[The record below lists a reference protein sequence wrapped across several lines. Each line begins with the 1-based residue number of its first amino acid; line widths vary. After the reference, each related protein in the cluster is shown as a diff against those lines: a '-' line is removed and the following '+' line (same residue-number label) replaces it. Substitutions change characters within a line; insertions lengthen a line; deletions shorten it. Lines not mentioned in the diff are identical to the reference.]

1 MKRKRKRN
9 LYHLWF
15 CFAMLLFLAVPFK
28 VKAETATT
36 PVSISVQYGQTE
48 ARTILNMIN
57 EMRTSSTDAWYWK
70 QDDTTKT
77 YCTNL
82 QPLQYDYDLEK
93 TAMQRAAEIAIIYSH
108 TRPNNK
114 DTFSAFYENSVYYTY
129 AGENIAAGYGTADS
143 VNDGWREDNE
153 LYAGQGHRRN
163 MLNSKFNCVG
173 IGHVYY
179 NGFHY
184 WVENFAYRDKV
195 NTTPVSA
202 DNTETTLTIPVAT
215 SKISNFNITFDKDE
229 YSLKTGESTSISV
242 SDPTISVFGHWG
254 SRFVFVT
261 DTPDLTIA
269 DSTVAT
275 LSGTITGISEGDTT
289 ISASLYGLTAHQTA
303 AVKVHNCENHWD
315 DGKITTT
322 PTCTKTGV
330 KQYTCTIC
338 SETKTEEIAALG
350 HDYSSDWTIDTA
362 AACETVGSKSHHCTR
377 CDSKKDITEI
387 PASGHSWNDGAI
399 TTEPTCTDEGVKTF
413 TCNSCGKTRTEE
425 VAALGHNYSSDWT
438 IDTAA
443 TCSAIGSKSHH
454 CTRCDS
460 KKDVTEIPASGH
472 SWNDGAIT
480 TEPTCTDEGVKTFT
494 CNACGKT
501 RTEAI
506 AALGHNYSSDWTIDT
521 AAVCETVGS
530 KSHHCTRCDSKKD
543 VTEIP
548 ASGHSWN
555 DGAITTEPTCT
566 DEGVKTFTC
575 NACGKTRT
583 EAVAALGHNYSSDWT
598 IDTAAACETVGSKS
612 HHCTR
617 CDSKKDITEIPASGK
632 HTWNNGVITKPATIA
647 EEGVKT
653 YTCTVCGVT
662 RTETIAKLPMPT
674 VTPVPTATP
683 TPAITSAPTVTPTP
697 SVSVGTKITDKKT
710 GNIYKVTSSRS
721 SSQTVAFIGN
731 KVKTS
736 VTIPTTIK
744 IKGATYKVTEIST
757 NAFKNN
763 RKLKKVVIG
772 QNIVRIG
779 KNAFYGCKKL
789 TSITIKSSRLTL
801 KNIGKNAFKNTSPKA
816 TVKVPKKQKVLYNQI
831 LKKRGLNKKAKV
843 K

>member
-1 MKRKRKRN
+1 MKRKRN
-9 LYHLWF
+9 LQHLWI
-15 CFAMLLFLAVPFK
+15 CFAMFLFLAVPFN
-28 VKAETATT
+28 VKAETETT
-36 PVSISVQYGQTE
+36 PVSISVKYGQTE

-242 SDPTISVFGHWG
+242 SDPAISVFGHWG

-289 ISASLYGLTAHQTA
+289 ISASLYGLTAHHTA

-315 DGKITTT
+315 DGKITTA

-362 AACETVGSKSHHCTR
+362 AA
-377 CDSKKDITEI
+377 
-387 PASGHSWNDGAI
+387 
-399 TTEPTCTDEGVKTF
+399 
-413 TCNSCGKTRTEE
+413 
-425 VAALGHNYSSDWT
+425 
-438 IDTAA
+438 
-443 TCSAIGSKSHH
+443 
-454 CTRCDS
+454 
-460 KKDVTEIPASGH
+460 
-472 SWNDGAIT
+472 
-480 TEPTCTDEGVKTFT
+480 
-494 CNACGKT
+494 
-501 RTEAI
+501 
-506 AALGHNYSSDWTIDT
+506 
-521 AAVCETVGS
+521 CETVGS

-598 IDTAAACETVGSKS
+598 IDTAAVCETVGSKS

-617 CDSKKDITEIPASGK
+617 CDSKIDVTEIPASGK

-647 EEGVKT
+647 KEGVKT

-816 TVKVPKKQKVLYNQI
+816 TVKVPKKQKALYNQI

>member
-315 DGKITTT
+315 DGKITTP

-350 HDYSSDWTIDTA
+350 HD
-362 AACETVGSKSHHCTR
+362 
-377 CDSKKDITEI
+377 
-387 PASGHSWNDGAI
+387 
-399 TTEPTCTDEGVKTF
+399 
-413 TCNSCGKTRTEE
+413 
-425 VAALGHNYSSDWT
+425 
-438 IDTAA
+438 
-443 TCSAIGSKSHH
+443 
-454 CTRCDS
+454 
-460 KKDVTEIPASGH
+460 
-472 SWNDGAIT
+472 
-480 TEPTCTDEGVKTFT
+480 
-494 CNACGKT
+494 
-501 RTEAI
+501 
-506 AALGHNYSSDWTIDT
+506 
-521 AAVCETVGS
+521 
-530 KSHHCTRCDSKKD
+530 
-543 VTEIP
+543 
-548 ASGHSWN
+548 
-555 DGAITTEPTCT
+555 
-566 DEGVKTFTC
+566 
-575 NACGKTRT
+575 
-583 EAVAALGHNYSSDWT
+583 YSSDWT

>member
-275 LSGTITGISEGDTT
+275 LSGSITGISEGDTT

-315 DGKITTT
+315 DGKITTP

-377 CDSKKDITEI
+377 CDSK
-387 PASGHSWNDGAI
+387 
-399 TTEPTCTDEGVKTF
+399 
-413 TCNSCGKTRTEE
+413 
-425 VAALGHNYSSDWT
+425 
-438 IDTAA
+438 ID
-443 TCSAIGSKSHH
+443 
-454 CTRCDS
+454 
-460 KKDVTEIPASGH
+460 V
-472 SWNDGAIT
+472 
-480 TEPTCTDEGVKTFT
+480 
-494 CNACGKT
+494 
-501 RTEAI
+501 
-506 AALGHNYSSDWTIDT
+506 
-521 AAVCETVGS
+521 
-530 KSHHCTRCDSKKD
+530 
-543 VTEIP
+543 
-548 ASGHSWN
+548 
-555 DGAITTEPTCT
+555 
-566 DEGVKTFTC
+566 
-575 NACGKTRT
+575 
-583 EAVAALGHNYSSDWT
+583 
-598 IDTAAACETVGSKS
+598 
-612 HHCTR
+612 
-617 CDSKKDITEIPASGK
+617 TEIPASGK

-653 YTCTVCGVT
+653 YTCTICGVT

-736 VTIPTTIK
+736 VIIPTTIK
-744 IKGATYKVTEIST
+744 IKGVTYKVTEIST

-816 TVKVPKKQKVLYNQI
+816 TVKVPKKQKALYNQI

>member
-275 LSGTITGISEGDTT
+275 LSGSITGISEGDTT

-315 DGKITTT
+315 DGKITTP

-350 HDYSSDWTIDTA
+350 HDYSSDWTIDSA
-362 AACETVGSKSHHCTR
+362 AA
-377 CDSKKDITEI
+377 
-387 PASGHSWNDGAI
+387 
-399 TTEPTCTDEGVKTF
+399 
-413 TCNSCGKTRTEE
+413 
-425 VAALGHNYSSDWT
+425 
-438 IDTAA
+438 
-443 TCSAIGSKSHH
+443 
-454 CTRCDS
+454 
-460 KKDVTEIPASGH
+460 
-472 SWNDGAIT
+472 
-480 TEPTCTDEGVKTFT
+480 
-494 CNACGKT
+494 
-501 RTEAI
+501 
-506 AALGHNYSSDWTIDT
+506 
-521 AAVCETVGS
+521 CETVGS

-617 CDSKKDITEIPASGK
+617 CDSKIDVTEIPASGHSWNDGAITTEPTCTDEGVKTFTCNACGKTRTEAVAALGHNYSSDWTIDTAAACETVGSKSHHCTRCDSKKDVTEIPASGK

-653 YTCTVCGVT
+653 YTCTICGVT

-736 VTIPTTIK
+736 VIIPTTIK

-816 TVKVPKKQKVLYNQI
+816 TVKVPKKQKALYNQI

>member
-28 VKAETATT
+28 VKAETTTT

-377 CDSKKDITEI
+377 CDSKIDVTEI

-443 TCSAIGSKSHH
+443 ACETVGSKSHH

-460 KKDVTEIPASGH
+460 KIDVTEIPASGH

-494 CNACGKT
+494 CNSCGKT
-501 RTEAI
+501 RTE
-506 AALGHNYSSDWTIDT
+506 
-521 AAVCETVGS
+521 E
-530 KSHHCTRCDSKKD
+530 
-543 VTEIP
+543 
-548 ASGHSWN
+548 
-555 DGAITTEPTCT
+555 
-566 DEGVKTFTC
+566 
-575 NACGKTRT
+575 
-583 EAVAALGHNYSSDWT
+583 VAALGHNYSSDWT

>member
-242 SDPTISVFGHWG
+242 SDPAISVFGHWG

-275 LSGTITGISEGDTT
+275 LSGSITGISEGDTT

-303 AVKVHNCENHWD
+303 AVKVHNCENHWN
-315 DGKITTT
+315 DGKITTP

-387 PASGHSWNDGAI
+387 PASG
-399 TTEPTCTDEGVKTF
+399 
-413 TCNSCGKTRTEE
+413 
-425 VAALGHNYSSDWT
+425 
-438 IDTAA
+438 
-443 TCSAIGSKSHH
+443 
-454 CTRCDS
+454 
-460 KKDVTEIPASGH
+460 
-472 SWNDGAIT
+472 
-480 TEPTCTDEGVKTFT
+480 
-494 CNACGKT
+494 
-501 RTEAI
+501 
-506 AALGHNYSSDWTIDT
+506 
-521 AAVCETVGS
+521 
-530 KSHHCTRCDSKKD
+530 
-543 VTEIP
+543 
-548 ASGHSWN
+548 
-555 DGAITTEPTCT
+555 
-566 DEGVKTFTC
+566 
-575 NACGKTRT
+575 
-583 EAVAALGHNYSSDWT
+583 
-598 IDTAAACETVGSKS
+598 
-612 HHCTR
+612 
-617 CDSKKDITEIPASGK
+617 K
-632 HTWNNGVITKPATIA
+632 HTWNNGIITKPATIA

-816 TVKVPKKQKVLYNQI
+816 TVKVPKKQKALYNQI

>member
-242 SDPTISVFGHWG
+242 SDPAISVFGHWG

-275 LSGTITGISEGDTT
+275 LSGSITGISEGDTT

-377 CDSKKDITEI
+377 CDSKKD
-387 PASGHSWNDGAI
+387 
-399 TTEPTCTDEGVKTF
+399 
-413 TCNSCGKTRTEE
+413 
-425 VAALGHNYSSDWT
+425 
-438 IDTAA
+438 
-443 TCSAIGSKSHH
+443 
-454 CTRCDS
+454 
-460 KKDVTEIPASGH
+460 VTEIPASGH

-501 RTEAI
+501 RTETV

-521 AAVCETVGS
+521 AAACETVGS

-583 EAVAALGHNYSSDWT
+583 ETVAALGHNYSSDWT

-647 EEGVKT
+647 KEGVKT

>member
-15 CFAMLLFLAVPFK
+15 CFAMLLFLAAPFK

-242 SDPTISVFGHWG
+242 SDPAISVFGHWG

-275 LSGTITGISEGDTT
+275 LSGSITGISEGDTT

-315 DGKITTT
+315 DGKITTP

-377 CDSKKDITEI
+377 CDSKKD
-387 PASGHSWNDGAI
+387 
-399 TTEPTCTDEGVKTF
+399 V
-413 TCNSCGKTRTEE
+413 
-425 VAALGHNYSSDWT
+425 
-438 IDTAA
+438 
-443 TCSAIGSKSHH
+443 
-454 CTRCDS
+454 
-460 KKDVTEIPASGH
+460 
-472 SWNDGAIT
+472 
-480 TEPTCTDEGVKTFT
+480 
-494 CNACGKT
+494 
-501 RTEAI
+501 
-506 AALGHNYSSDWTIDT
+506 
-521 AAVCETVGS
+521 
-530 KSHHCTRCDSKKD
+530 
-543 VTEIP
+543 
-548 ASGHSWN
+548 
-555 DGAITTEPTCT
+555 
-566 DEGVKTFTC
+566 
-575 NACGKTRT
+575 
-583 EAVAALGHNYSSDWT
+583 
-598 IDTAAACETVGSKS
+598 
-612 HHCTR
+612 
-617 CDSKKDITEIPASGK
+617 TEIPASGK

-653 YTCTVCGVT
+653 YTCTICGVT

-736 VTIPTTIK
+736 VIIPTTIK

-816 TVKVPKKQKVLYNQI
+816 TVKVPKKQKALYNEI

>member
-215 SKISNFNITFDKDE
+215 SKISNFHITFDKDE

-242 SDPTISVFGHWG
+242 SDPAISVFGHWG

-275 LSGTITGISEGDTT
+275 LSGSITGISEGDTT

-315 DGKITTT
+315 DGKITTA

-377 CDSKKDITEI
+377 CDSKKD
-387 PASGHSWNDGAI
+387 
-399 TTEPTCTDEGVKTF
+399 V
-413 TCNSCGKTRTEE
+413 
-425 VAALGHNYSSDWT
+425 
-438 IDTAA
+438 
-443 TCSAIGSKSHH
+443 
-454 CTRCDS
+454 
-460 KKDVTEIPASGH
+460 
-472 SWNDGAIT
+472 
-480 TEPTCTDEGVKTFT
+480 
-494 CNACGKT
+494 
-501 RTEAI
+501 
-506 AALGHNYSSDWTIDT
+506 
-521 AAVCETVGS
+521 
-530 KSHHCTRCDSKKD
+530 
-543 VTEIP
+543 
-548 ASGHSWN
+548 
-555 DGAITTEPTCT
+555 
-566 DEGVKTFTC
+566 
-575 NACGKTRT
+575 
-583 EAVAALGHNYSSDWT
+583 
-598 IDTAAACETVGSKS
+598 
-612 HHCTR
+612 
-617 CDSKKDITEIPASGK
+617 TEIPASGK
-632 HTWNNGVITKPATIA
+632 HTWNNGIITKPATIA

>member
-1 MKRKRKRN
+1 MKRKRN

-275 LSGTITGISEGDTT
+275 LSGSITGISEGDTT

-315 DGKITTT
+315 DGKITTP

-377 CDSKKDITEI
+377 CDSKI
-387 PASGHSWNDGAI
+387 
-399 TTEPTCTDEGVKTF
+399 
-413 TCNSCGKTRTEE
+413 
-425 VAALGHNYSSDWT
+425 
-438 IDTAA
+438 
-443 TCSAIGSKSHH
+443 
-454 CTRCDS
+454 
-460 KKDVTEIPASGH
+460 
-472 SWNDGAIT
+472 
-480 TEPTCTDEGVKTFT
+480 
-494 CNACGKT
+494 
-501 RTEAI
+501 
-506 AALGHNYSSDWTIDT
+506 
-521 AAVCETVGS
+521 
-530 KSHHCTRCDSKKD
+530 D

-617 CDSKKDITEIPASGK
+617 CDSKKDVTEIPASGK
-632 HTWNNGVITKPATIA
+632 HTWNNGIITKPATIA

>member
-1 MKRKRKRN
+1 MKRKRN

-377 CDSKKDITEI
+377 CDSKKD
-387 PASGHSWNDGAI
+387 
-399 TTEPTCTDEGVKTF
+399 V
-413 TCNSCGKTRTEE
+413 
-425 VAALGHNYSSDWT
+425 
-438 IDTAA
+438 
-443 TCSAIGSKSHH
+443 
-454 CTRCDS
+454 
-460 KKDVTEIPASGH
+460 
-472 SWNDGAIT
+472 
-480 TEPTCTDEGVKTFT
+480 
-494 CNACGKT
+494 
-501 RTEAI
+501 
-506 AALGHNYSSDWTIDT
+506 
-521 AAVCETVGS
+521 
-530 KSHHCTRCDSKKD
+530 
-543 VTEIP
+543 
-548 ASGHSWN
+548 
-555 DGAITTEPTCT
+555 
-566 DEGVKTFTC
+566 
-575 NACGKTRT
+575 
-583 EAVAALGHNYSSDWT
+583 
-598 IDTAAACETVGSKS
+598 
-612 HHCTR
+612 
-617 CDSKKDITEIPASGK
+617 TEIPASGK

-653 YTCTVCGVT
+653 YTCTICGVT

-736 VTIPTTIK
+736 VIIPTTIK

-763 RKLKKVVIG
+763 RKLKKVKMHSTAA
-772 QNIVRIG
+772 
-779 KNAFYGCKKL
+779 KNLLPLPSNPA
-789 TSITIKSSRLTL
+789 
-801 KNIGKNAFKNTSPKA
+801 
-816 TVKVPKKQKVLYNQI
+816 
-831 LKKRGLNKKAKV
+831 GLH
-843 K
+843 

>member
-242 SDPTISVFGHWG
+242 SDPAISVFGHWG

-275 LSGTITGISEGDTT
+275 LSGSITGISEGDTT

-315 DGKITTT
+315 DGKITTP

-377 CDSKKDITEI
+377 CDSKI
-387 PASGHSWNDGAI
+387 
-399 TTEPTCTDEGVKTF
+399 
-413 TCNSCGKTRTEE
+413 
-425 VAALGHNYSSDWT
+425 
-438 IDTAA
+438 
-443 TCSAIGSKSHH
+443 
-454 CTRCDS
+454 
-460 KKDVTEIPASGH
+460 DVTEIPASGH

-501 RTEAI
+501 RTEAV

-530 KSHHCTRCDSKKD
+530 KSHHCTRCDSKID

-617 CDSKKDITEIPASGK
+617 CDSKIDVTEIPASGK

-653 YTCTVCGVT
+653 YTCTICGVT

-736 VTIPTTIK
+736 VIIPTTIK

-816 TVKVPKKQKVLYNQI
+816 TVKVPKKQKALYNQI

>member
-275 LSGTITGISEGDTT
+275 LSGSITGISEGDTT

-315 DGKITTT
+315 DGKITTP

-362 AACETVGSKSHHCTR
+362 AA
-377 CDSKKDITEI
+377 
-387 PASGHSWNDGAI
+387 
-399 TTEPTCTDEGVKTF
+399 
-413 TCNSCGKTRTEE
+413 
-425 VAALGHNYSSDWT
+425 
-438 IDTAA
+438 
-443 TCSAIGSKSHH
+443 
-454 CTRCDS
+454 
-460 KKDVTEIPASGH
+460 
-472 SWNDGAIT
+472 
-480 TEPTCTDEGVKTFT
+480 
-494 CNACGKT
+494 
-501 RTEAI
+501 
-506 AALGHNYSSDWTIDT
+506 
-521 AAVCETVGS
+521 CETVGS

-598 IDTAAACETVGSKS
+598 IDTAAVCETVGSKS

-617 CDSKKDITEIPASGK
+617 CDSKKDVTEIPASGK

-789 TSITIKSSRLTL
+789 TAITIKSSRLTL
-801 KNIGKNAFKNTSPKA
+801 KNIGKKDA
-816 TVKVPKKQKVLYNQI
+816 V
-831 LKKRGLNKKAKV
+831 
-843 K
+843 

>member
-275 LSGTITGISEGDTT
+275 LSGSITGISEGDTT

-303 AVKVHNCENHWD
+303 AVKVHNCENHWN
-315 DGKITTT
+315 DGKITTP

-362 AACETVGSKSHHCTR
+362 AA
-377 CDSKKDITEI
+377 
-387 PASGHSWNDGAI
+387 
-399 TTEPTCTDEGVKTF
+399 
-413 TCNSCGKTRTEE
+413 
-425 VAALGHNYSSDWT
+425 
-438 IDTAA
+438 
-443 TCSAIGSKSHH
+443 
-454 CTRCDS
+454 
-460 KKDVTEIPASGH
+460 
-472 SWNDGAIT
+472 
-480 TEPTCTDEGVKTFT
+480 
-494 CNACGKT
+494 
-501 RTEAI
+501 
-506 AALGHNYSSDWTIDT
+506 
-521 AAVCETVGS
+521 CETVGS

-617 CDSKKDITEIPASGK
+617 CDSKIDVTEIPASGK

-647 EEGVKT
+647 KEGVKT

-816 TVKVPKKQKVLYNQI
+816 TVKVPKKQKALYNQI

>member
-1 MKRKRKRN
+1 MKRKRN

-163 MLNSKFNCVG
+163 MLSSKFNCVG

-338 SETKTEEIAALG
+338 RETKTEEIAALG

-362 AACETVGSKSHHCTR
+362 AA
-377 CDSKKDITEI
+377 
-387 PASGHSWNDGAI
+387 
-399 TTEPTCTDEGVKTF
+399 
-413 TCNSCGKTRTEE
+413 
-425 VAALGHNYSSDWT
+425 
-438 IDTAA
+438 
-443 TCSAIGSKSHH
+443 
-454 CTRCDS
+454 
-460 KKDVTEIPASGH
+460 
-472 SWNDGAIT
+472 
-480 TEPTCTDEGVKTFT
+480 
-494 CNACGKT
+494 
-501 RTEAI
+501 
-506 AALGHNYSSDWTIDT
+506 
-521 AAVCETVGS
+521 CETVGS

-653 YTCTVCGVT
+653 YTCTICGVT

-736 VTIPTTIK
+736 VIIPTTIK

-816 TVKVPKKQKVLYNQI
+816 TVKVPKKQKALYNQI

>member
-242 SDPTISVFGHWG
+242 SDPAISVFGHWG

-275 LSGTITGISEGDTT
+275 LSGSITGISEGDTT

-303 AVKVHNCENHWD
+303 AVKVHNCENHWN
-315 DGKITTT
+315 DGKITTP

-362 AACETVGSKSHHCTR
+362 AT
-377 CDSKKDITEI
+377 
-387 PASGHSWNDGAI
+387 
-399 TTEPTCTDEGVKTF
+399 
-413 TCNSCGKTRTEE
+413 
-425 VAALGHNYSSDWT
+425 
-438 IDTAA
+438 
-443 TCSAIGSKSHH
+443 
-454 CTRCDS
+454 
-460 KKDVTEIPASGH
+460 
-472 SWNDGAIT
+472 
-480 TEPTCTDEGVKTFT
+480 
-494 CNACGKT
+494 
-501 RTEAI
+501 
-506 AALGHNYSSDWTIDT
+506 
-521 AAVCETVGS
+521 CETVGS

-543 VTEIP
+543 V
-548 ASGHSWN
+548 
-555 DGAITTEPTCT
+555 
-566 DEGVKTFTC
+566 
-575 NACGKTRT
+575 
-583 EAVAALGHNYSSDWT
+583 
-598 IDTAAACETVGSKS
+598 
-612 HHCTR
+612 
-617 CDSKKDITEIPASGK
+617 TEIPASGK

-653 YTCTVCGVT
+653 YTCTICGVT

-683 TPAITSAPTVTPTP
+683 TPAITSAPTVTPNP

-736 VTIPTTIK
+736 VIIPTTIK

-816 TVKVPKKQKVLYNQI
+816 TVKVPKKQKALYNQI

>member
-1 MKRKRKRN
+1 MKRKRN

-275 LSGTITGISEGDTT
+275 LSGSITGISEGDTT

-315 DGKITTT
+315 DGKITTP

-362 AACETVGSKSHHCTR
+362 AA
-377 CDSKKDITEI
+377 
-387 PASGHSWNDGAI
+387 
-399 TTEPTCTDEGVKTF
+399 
-413 TCNSCGKTRTEE
+413 
-425 VAALGHNYSSDWT
+425 
-438 IDTAA
+438 
-443 TCSAIGSKSHH
+443 
-454 CTRCDS
+454 
-460 KKDVTEIPASGH
+460 
-472 SWNDGAIT
+472 
-480 TEPTCTDEGVKTFT
+480 
-494 CNACGKT
+494 
-501 RTEAI
+501 
-506 AALGHNYSSDWTIDT
+506 
-521 AAVCETVGS
+521 CETVGS

-617 CDSKKDITEIPASGK
+617 CDSKKDVTEIPASGHSWNDGAITTEPTCTDEGVKTFTCNACGKTRTEAVAALGHNYSSDWTIDTAAACETVGSKSHHCTRCDSKIDVTEIPASGK

-653 YTCTVCGVT
+653 YTCTICGVT

-736 VTIPTTIK
+736 VIIPTTIK

-816 TVKVPKKQKVLYNQI
+816 TVKVPKKQKALYNQI

>member
-1 MKRKRKRN
+1 
-9 LYHLWF
+9 
-15 CFAMLLFLAVPFK
+15 MLLFLAVPFK

-242 SDPTISVFGHWG
+242 SDPAISVFGHWG

-275 LSGTITGISEGDTT
+275 LSGSITGISEGDTT

-315 DGKITTT
+315 DGKITTP

-377 CDSKKDITEI
+377 CDSKI
-387 PASGHSWNDGAI
+387 
-399 TTEPTCTDEGVKTF
+399 
-413 TCNSCGKTRTEE
+413 
-425 VAALGHNYSSDWT
+425 
-438 IDTAA
+438 
-443 TCSAIGSKSHH
+443 
-454 CTRCDS
+454 
-460 KKDVTEIPASGH
+460 DVTES
-472 SWNDGAIT
+472 
-480 TEPTCTDEGVKTFT
+480 
-494 CNACGKT
+494 
-501 RTEAI
+501 
-506 AALGHNYSSDWTIDT
+506 
-521 AAVCETVGS
+521 
-530 KSHHCTRCDSKKD
+530 
-543 VTEIP
+543 
-548 ASGHSWN
+548 
-555 DGAITTEPTCT
+555 
-566 DEGVKTFTC
+566 
-575 NACGKTRT
+575 
-583 EAVAALGHNYSSDWT
+583 
-598 IDTAAACETVGSKS
+598 
-612 HHCTR
+612 
-617 CDSKKDITEIPASGK
+617 PASGK

-653 YTCTVCGVT
+653 YTCTICGVT

-736 VTIPTTIK
+736 VIIPTTIK

-816 TVKVPKKQKVLYNQI
+816 TVKVPKKQKALYNQI

>member
-1 MKRKRKRN
+1 MKRKRN

-275 LSGTITGISEGDTT
+275 LSGSITGISEGDTT

-315 DGKITTT
+315 DGKITTP

-362 AACETVGSKSHHCTR
+362 AA
-377 CDSKKDITEI
+377 
-387 PASGHSWNDGAI
+387 
-399 TTEPTCTDEGVKTF
+399 
-413 TCNSCGKTRTEE
+413 
-425 VAALGHNYSSDWT
+425 
-438 IDTAA
+438 
-443 TCSAIGSKSHH
+443 
-454 CTRCDS
+454 
-460 KKDVTEIPASGH
+460 
-472 SWNDGAIT
+472 
-480 TEPTCTDEGVKTFT
+480 
-494 CNACGKT
+494 
-501 RTEAI
+501 
-506 AALGHNYSSDWTIDT
+506 
-521 AAVCETVGS
+521 CETVGS

-617 CDSKKDITEIPASGK
+617 CDSKKDVTEIPASGK

-653 YTCTVCGVT
+653 YTCTICGVT

-736 VTIPTTIK
+736 VIIPTTIK

-816 TVKVPKKQKVLYNQI
+816 TVKVPKKQKALYNQI

>member
-1 MKRKRKRN
+1 MKRKRN

-242 SDPTISVFGHWG
+242 SDPAISVFGHWG

-275 LSGTITGISEGDTT
+275 LSGSITGISEGDTT

-315 DGKITTT
+315 DGKITTP

-362 AACETVGSKSHHCTR
+362 AA
-377 CDSKKDITEI
+377 
-387 PASGHSWNDGAI
+387 
-399 TTEPTCTDEGVKTF
+399 
-413 TCNSCGKTRTEE
+413 
-425 VAALGHNYSSDWT
+425 
-438 IDTAA
+438 
-443 TCSAIGSKSHH
+443 
-454 CTRCDS
+454 
-460 KKDVTEIPASGH
+460 
-472 SWNDGAIT
+472 
-480 TEPTCTDEGVKTFT
+480 
-494 CNACGKT
+494 
-501 RTEAI
+501 
-506 AALGHNYSSDWTIDT
+506 
-521 AAVCETVGS
+521 CETVGS

-617 CDSKKDITEIPASGK
+617 CDSKKDVTEIPASGK
-632 HTWNNGVITKPATIA
+632 HTWNNGIITKPATIA

-816 TVKVPKKQKVLYNQI
+816 TVKVPKKQKALYNQI
-831 LKKRGLNKKAKV
+831 FKKRGLNKKAKV

>member
-1 MKRKRKRN
+1 MKRKRKRKRN

-242 SDPTISVFGHWG
+242 SDPAISVFGHWG

-275 LSGTITGISEGDTT
+275 LSGSITGISEGDTT

-315 DGKITTT
+315 DGKITTP

-377 CDSKKDITEI
+377 CDSKKD
-387 PASGHSWNDGAI
+387 
-399 TTEPTCTDEGVKTF
+399 V
-413 TCNSCGKTRTEE
+413 
-425 VAALGHNYSSDWT
+425 
-438 IDTAA
+438 
-443 TCSAIGSKSHH
+443 
-454 CTRCDS
+454 
-460 KKDVTEIPASGH
+460 
-472 SWNDGAIT
+472 
-480 TEPTCTDEGVKTFT
+480 
-494 CNACGKT
+494 
-501 RTEAI
+501 
-506 AALGHNYSSDWTIDT
+506 
-521 AAVCETVGS
+521 
-530 KSHHCTRCDSKKD
+530 
-543 VTEIP
+543 
-548 ASGHSWN
+548 
-555 DGAITTEPTCT
+555 
-566 DEGVKTFTC
+566 
-575 NACGKTRT
+575 
-583 EAVAALGHNYSSDWT
+583 
-598 IDTAAACETVGSKS
+598 
-612 HHCTR
+612 
-617 CDSKKDITEIPASGK
+617 TEIPASGK

-763 RKLKKVVIG
+763 RKLKKVVIS

>member
-173 IGHVYY
+173 IGHVYC

-215 SKISNFNITFDKDE
+215 SKISNFHITFDKDE

-242 SDPTISVFGHWG
+242 SDPAISVFGHWG

-275 LSGTITGISEGDTT
+275 LSGSITGISEGDTT

-315 DGKITTT
+315 DGKITTA

-350 HDYSSDWTIDTA
+350 HD
-362 AACETVGSKSHHCTR
+362 
-377 CDSKKDITEI
+377 
-387 PASGHSWNDGAI
+387 
-399 TTEPTCTDEGVKTF
+399 
-413 TCNSCGKTRTEE
+413 
-425 VAALGHNYSSDWT
+425 
-438 IDTAA
+438 
-443 TCSAIGSKSHH
+443 
-454 CTRCDS
+454 
-460 KKDVTEIPASGH
+460 
-472 SWNDGAIT
+472 
-480 TEPTCTDEGVKTFT
+480 
-494 CNACGKT
+494 
-501 RTEAI
+501 
-506 AALGHNYSSDWTIDT
+506 
-521 AAVCETVGS
+521 
-530 KSHHCTRCDSKKD
+530 
-543 VTEIP
+543 
-548 ASGHSWN
+548 
-555 DGAITTEPTCT
+555 
-566 DEGVKTFTC
+566 
-575 NACGKTRT
+575 
-583 EAVAALGHNYSSDWT
+583 YSSDWT

>member
-1 MKRKRKRN
+1 MKRKRN

-242 SDPTISVFGHWG
+242 SDPAISVFGHWG

-275 LSGTITGISEGDTT
+275 LSGSITGISEGDTT

-315 DGKITTT
+315 DGKITTP

-350 HDYSSDWTIDTA
+350 HD
-362 AACETVGSKSHHCTR
+362 
-377 CDSKKDITEI
+377 
-387 PASGHSWNDGAI
+387 
-399 TTEPTCTDEGVKTF
+399 
-413 TCNSCGKTRTEE
+413 
-425 VAALGHNYSSDWT
+425 
-438 IDTAA
+438 
-443 TCSAIGSKSHH
+443 
-454 CTRCDS
+454 
-460 KKDVTEIPASGH
+460 
-472 SWNDGAIT
+472 
-480 TEPTCTDEGVKTFT
+480 
-494 CNACGKT
+494 
-501 RTEAI
+501 
-506 AALGHNYSSDWTIDT
+506 
-521 AAVCETVGS
+521 
-530 KSHHCTRCDSKKD
+530 
-543 VTEIP
+543 
-548 ASGHSWN
+548 
-555 DGAITTEPTCT
+555 
-566 DEGVKTFTC
+566 
-575 NACGKTRT
+575 
-583 EAVAALGHNYSSDWT
+583 YSSDWT

-816 TVKVPKKQKVLYNQI
+816 TVKVPKKQKALYNQI

>member
-242 SDPTISVFGHWG
+242 SDPAISVFGHWG

-269 DSTVAT
+269 DLTVAT
-275 LSGTITGISEGDTT
+275 LSGSITGISEGDTT

-315 DGKITTT
+315 DGKITTP

-377 CDSKKDITEI
+377 CDSK
-387 PASGHSWNDGAI
+387 
-399 TTEPTCTDEGVKTF
+399 
-413 TCNSCGKTRTEE
+413 
-425 VAALGHNYSSDWT
+425 
-438 IDTAA
+438 ID
-443 TCSAIGSKSHH
+443 
-454 CTRCDS
+454 
-460 KKDVTEIPASGH
+460 V
-472 SWNDGAIT
+472 
-480 TEPTCTDEGVKTFT
+480 
-494 CNACGKT
+494 
-501 RTEAI
+501 
-506 AALGHNYSSDWTIDT
+506 
-521 AAVCETVGS
+521 
-530 KSHHCTRCDSKKD
+530 
-543 VTEIP
+543 
-548 ASGHSWN
+548 
-555 DGAITTEPTCT
+555 
-566 DEGVKTFTC
+566 
-575 NACGKTRT
+575 
-583 EAVAALGHNYSSDWT
+583 
-598 IDTAAACETVGSKS
+598 
-612 HHCTR
+612 
-617 CDSKKDITEIPASGK
+617 TEIPASGK

-653 YTCTVCGVT
+653 YTCTICGVT

-736 VTIPTTIK
+736 VIIPTTIK

-816 TVKVPKKQKVLYNQI
+816 TVKVPKKQKALYNQI

>member
-1 MKRKRKRN
+1 MKRKRN

-93 TAMQRAAEIAIIYSH
+93 TAMQRAAEIAIIFSH

-242 SDPTISVFGHWG
+242 SDPAISVFGHWG

-261 DTPDLTIA
+261 DTPDLTIS

-315 DGKITTT
+315 NEKITTP

-377 CDSKKDITEI
+377 CDSKKDVTEI

-399 TTEPTCTDEGVKTF
+399 TTKPTCTDEGVKTF
-413 TCNSCGKTRTEE
+413 TCNSCGKTRTEA
-425 VAALGHNYSSDWT
+425 VAVLGHNYSSDWT

-454 CTRCDS
+454 CTRCGS
-460 KKDVTEIPASGH
+460 KKDV
-472 SWNDGAIT
+472 
-480 TEPTCTDEGVKTFT
+480 
-494 CNACGKT
+494 
-501 RTEAI
+501 
-506 AALGHNYSSDWTIDT
+506 
-521 AAVCETVGS
+521 
-530 KSHHCTRCDSKKD
+530 
-543 VTEIP
+543 
-548 ASGHSWN
+548 
-555 DGAITTEPTCT
+555 
-566 DEGVKTFTC
+566 
-575 NACGKTRT
+575 
-583 EAVAALGHNYSSDWT
+583 
-598 IDTAAACETVGSKS
+598 
-612 HHCTR
+612 
-617 CDSKKDITEIPASGK
+617 TEIPASGK

-674 VTPVPTATP
+674 ATP
-683 TPAITSAPTVTPTP
+683 AP
-697 SVSVGTKITDKKT
+697 SVSVGAKITDKKT

-721 SSQTVAFIGN
+721 SSRTVAFIGN

-772 QNIVRIG
+772 QNIVKIG

-816 TVKVPKKQKVLYNQI
+816 TVKVPKKQKALYNQI

>member
-1 MKRKRKRN
+1 MKRKRN

-275 LSGTITGISEGDTT
+275 LSGSITGISEGDTT

-377 CDSKKDITEI
+377 CDSKKD
-387 PASGHSWNDGAI
+387 
-399 TTEPTCTDEGVKTF
+399 V
-413 TCNSCGKTRTEE
+413 
-425 VAALGHNYSSDWT
+425 
-438 IDTAA
+438 
-443 TCSAIGSKSHH
+443 
-454 CTRCDS
+454 
-460 KKDVTEIPASGH
+460 
-472 SWNDGAIT
+472 
-480 TEPTCTDEGVKTFT
+480 
-494 CNACGKT
+494 
-501 RTEAI
+501 
-506 AALGHNYSSDWTIDT
+506 
-521 AAVCETVGS
+521 
-530 KSHHCTRCDSKKD
+530 
-543 VTEIP
+543 
-548 ASGHSWN
+548 
-555 DGAITTEPTCT
+555 
-566 DEGVKTFTC
+566 
-575 NACGKTRT
+575 
-583 EAVAALGHNYSSDWT
+583 
-598 IDTAAACETVGSKS
+598 
-612 HHCTR
+612 
-617 CDSKKDITEIPASGK
+617 TEIPASGK
-632 HTWNNGVITKPATIA
+632 HTWNNGIITKPATIA

-779 KNAFYGCKKL
+779 KNSFYGCKKL

>member
-28 VKAETATT
+28 VKAETTTT

-242 SDPTISVFGHWG
+242 SDPAIFVFGHWG

-362 AACETVGSKSHHCTR
+362 AA
-377 CDSKKDITEI
+377 
-387 PASGHSWNDGAI
+387 
-399 TTEPTCTDEGVKTF
+399 
-413 TCNSCGKTRTEE
+413 
-425 VAALGHNYSSDWT
+425 
-438 IDTAA
+438 
-443 TCSAIGSKSHH
+443 
-454 CTRCDS
+454 
-460 KKDVTEIPASGH
+460 
-472 SWNDGAIT
+472 
-480 TEPTCTDEGVKTFT
+480 
-494 CNACGKT
+494 
-501 RTEAI
+501 
-506 AALGHNYSSDWTIDT
+506 
-521 AAVCETVGS
+521 CETVGS

>member
-242 SDPTISVFGHWG
+242 SDPAISVFGHWG

-315 DGKITTT
+315 DGKITTP

-377 CDSKKDITEI
+377 CDSK
-387 PASGHSWNDGAI
+387 
-399 TTEPTCTDEGVKTF
+399 
-413 TCNSCGKTRTEE
+413 
-425 VAALGHNYSSDWT
+425 
-438 IDTAA
+438 ID
-443 TCSAIGSKSHH
+443 
-454 CTRCDS
+454 
-460 KKDVTEIPASGH
+460 V
-472 SWNDGAIT
+472 
-480 TEPTCTDEGVKTFT
+480 
-494 CNACGKT
+494 
-501 RTEAI
+501 
-506 AALGHNYSSDWTIDT
+506 
-521 AAVCETVGS
+521 
-530 KSHHCTRCDSKKD
+530 
-543 VTEIP
+543 
-548 ASGHSWN
+548 
-555 DGAITTEPTCT
+555 
-566 DEGVKTFTC
+566 
-575 NACGKTRT
+575 
-583 EAVAALGHNYSSDWT
+583 
-598 IDTAAACETVGSKS
+598 
-612 HHCTR
+612 
-617 CDSKKDITEIPASGK
+617 TEIPASGK
-632 HTWNNGVITKPATIA
+632 HTWNNGIITKPATIA

-653 YTCTVCGVT
+653 YTCTICGVT

-736 VTIPTTIK
+736 VIIPTTIK

-816 TVKVPKKQKVLYNQI
+816 TVKVPKKQKALYNQI

>member
-1 MKRKRKRN
+1 
-9 LYHLWF
+9 
-15 CFAMLLFLAVPFK
+15 
-28 VKAETATT
+28 
-36 PVSISVQYGQTE
+36 
-48 ARTILNMIN
+48 
-57 EMRTSSTDAWYWK
+57 
-70 QDDTTKT
+70 
-77 YCTNL
+77 
-82 QPLQYDYDLEK
+82 
-93 TAMQRAAEIAIIYSH
+93 
-108 TRPNNK
+108 
-114 DTFSAFYENSVYYTY
+114 
-129 AGENIAAGYGTADS
+129 
-143 VNDGWREDNE
+143 
-153 LYAGQGHRRN
+153 

-315 DGKITTT
+315 DGKITTP

-387 PASGHSWNDGAI
+387 PASG
-399 TTEPTCTDEGVKTF
+399 
-413 TCNSCGKTRTEE
+413 
-425 VAALGHNYSSDWT
+425 
-438 IDTAA
+438 
-443 TCSAIGSKSHH
+443 
-454 CTRCDS
+454 
-460 KKDVTEIPASGH
+460 
-472 SWNDGAIT
+472 
-480 TEPTCTDEGVKTFT
+480 
-494 CNACGKT
+494 
-501 RTEAI
+501 
-506 AALGHNYSSDWTIDT
+506 
-521 AAVCETVGS
+521 
-530 KSHHCTRCDSKKD
+530 
-543 VTEIP
+543 
-548 ASGHSWN
+548 
-555 DGAITTEPTCT
+555 
-566 DEGVKTFTC
+566 
-575 NACGKTRT
+575 
-583 EAVAALGHNYSSDWT
+583 
-598 IDTAAACETVGSKS
+598 
-612 HHCTR
+612 
-617 CDSKKDITEIPASGK
+617 K

-653 YTCTVCGVT
+653 YTCTICGVT

-736 VTIPTTIK
+736 VIIPTTIK

-816 TVKVPKKQKVLYNQI
+816 TVKVPKKQKALYNQI

>member
-1 MKRKRKRN
+1 MKRKRN

-303 AVKVHNCENHWD
+303 AVKVHNCENHWN
-315 DGKITTT
+315 DGKITTP

-377 CDSKKDITEI
+377 CDSKI
-387 PASGHSWNDGAI
+387 
-399 TTEPTCTDEGVKTF
+399 
-413 TCNSCGKTRTEE
+413 
-425 VAALGHNYSSDWT
+425 
-438 IDTAA
+438 
-443 TCSAIGSKSHH
+443 
-454 CTRCDS
+454 
-460 KKDVTEIPASGH
+460 
-472 SWNDGAIT
+472 
-480 TEPTCTDEGVKTFT
+480 
-494 CNACGKT
+494 
-501 RTEAI
+501 
-506 AALGHNYSSDWTIDT
+506 
-521 AAVCETVGS
+521 
-530 KSHHCTRCDSKKD
+530 D

>member
-1 MKRKRKRN
+1 MKRKRN

-163 MLNSKFNCVG
+163 MLSSKFNCVG

-229 YSLKTGESTSISV
+229 YSLKTGESASISV
-242 SDPTISVFGHWG
+242 SDPAISVFGHWG

-315 DGKITTT
+315 DGKITTP

-330 KQYTCTIC
+330 KQYTCTVC

-387 PASGHSWNDGAI
+387 PA
-399 TTEPTCTDEGVKTF
+399 P
-413 TCNSCGKTRTEE
+413 
-425 VAALGHNYSSDWT
+425 
-438 IDTAA
+438 
-443 TCSAIGSKSHH
+443 
-454 CTRCDS
+454 
-460 KKDVTEIPASGH
+460 
-472 SWNDGAIT
+472 
-480 TEPTCTDEGVKTFT
+480 
-494 CNACGKT
+494 
-501 RTEAI
+501 
-506 AALGHNYSSDWTIDT
+506 
-521 AAVCETVGS
+521 
-530 KSHHCTRCDSKKD
+530 
-543 VTEIP
+543 
-548 ASGHSWN
+548 
-555 DGAITTEPTCT
+555 
-566 DEGVKTFTC
+566 
-575 NACGKTRT
+575 
-583 EAVAALGHNYSSDWT
+583 
-598 IDTAAACETVGSKS
+598 
-612 HHCTR
+612 
-617 CDSKKDITEIPASGK
+617 GK

-736 VTIPTTIK
+736 VIIPTTIK

-816 TVKVPKKQKVLYNQI
+816 TVKVPKKQKALYNQI

>member
-1 MKRKRKRN
+1 
-9 LYHLWF
+9 
-15 CFAMLLFLAVPFK
+15 
-28 VKAETATT
+28 
-36 PVSISVQYGQTE
+36 
-48 ARTILNMIN
+48 
-57 EMRTSSTDAWYWK
+57 
-70 QDDTTKT
+70 
-77 YCTNL
+77 
-82 QPLQYDYDLEK
+82 
-93 TAMQRAAEIAIIYSH
+93 MQRAAEIAIIYSH

-315 DGKITTT
+315 DGKITTP

-377 CDSKKDITEI
+377 CDSKKDVTEI
-387 PASGHSWNDGAI
+387 PASGHSWNDGSI

-443 TCSAIGSKSHH
+443 A
-454 CTRCDS
+454 
-460 KKDVTEIPASGH
+460 
-472 SWNDGAIT
+472 
-480 TEPTCTDEGVKTFT
+480 
-494 CNACGKT
+494 
-501 RTEAI
+501 
-506 AALGHNYSSDWTIDT
+506 
-521 AAVCETVGS
+521 CETVGS

-632 HTWNNGVITKPATIA
+632 HTWNNGIITKPATIA

-653 YTCTVCGVT
+653 YTCTICGVT

-736 VTIPTTIK
+736 VIIPTTIK

-816 TVKVPKKQKVLYNQI
+816 TVKVPKKQKALYNQI

>member
-1 MKRKRKRN
+1 MKRKRN

-242 SDPTISVFGHWG
+242 SDPAISVFGHWG

-315 DGKITTT
+315 DGKITTP

-362 AACETVGSKSHHCTR
+362 AA
-377 CDSKKDITEI
+377 
-387 PASGHSWNDGAI
+387 
-399 TTEPTCTDEGVKTF
+399 
-413 TCNSCGKTRTEE
+413 
-425 VAALGHNYSSDWT
+425 
-438 IDTAA
+438 
-443 TCSAIGSKSHH
+443 
-454 CTRCDS
+454 
-460 KKDVTEIPASGH
+460 
-472 SWNDGAIT
+472 
-480 TEPTCTDEGVKTFT
+480 
-494 CNACGKT
+494 
-501 RTEAI
+501 
-506 AALGHNYSSDWTIDT
+506 
-521 AAVCETVGS
+521 CETVGS

-583 EAVAALGHNYSSDWT
+583 EAVAAPGHNYSSDWT

-632 HTWNNGVITKPATIA
+632 HTWNNGIITKPATIA

-816 TVKVPKKQKVLYNQI
+816 TVKVPKKQKALYNQI

>member
-242 SDPTISVFGHWG
+242 SDPAISVFGHWG

-289 ISASLYGLTAHQTA
+289 ISASLYGLTAHHTA

-315 DGKITTT
+315 DGKITTA

-377 CDSKKDITEI
+377 CDSKKD
-387 PASGHSWNDGAI
+387 
-399 TTEPTCTDEGVKTF
+399 
-413 TCNSCGKTRTEE
+413 
-425 VAALGHNYSSDWT
+425 
-438 IDTAA
+438 
-443 TCSAIGSKSHH
+443 
-454 CTRCDS
+454 
-460 KKDVTEIPASGH
+460 VTEIPASGH
-472 SWNDGAIT
+472 
-480 TEPTCTDEGVKTFT
+480 F
-494 CNACGKT
+494 
-501 RTEAI
+501 
-506 AALGHNYSSDWTIDT
+506 
-521 AAVCETVGS
+521 
-530 KSHHCTRCDSKKD
+530 
-543 VTEIP
+543 
-548 ASGHSWN
+548 WN

-598 IDTAAACETVGSKS
+598 IDTAAVCETVGSKS

-617 CDSKKDITEIPASGK
+617 CDSKIDVTEIPASGK

-647 EEGVKT
+647 KEGVKT

-744 IKGATYKVTEIST
+744 ITGATYKVTEIST

-816 TVKVPKKQKVLYNQI
+816 TVKVPKKQKALYNQI

>member
-242 SDPTISVFGHWG
+242 SDPAISVFGHWG

-275 LSGTITGISEGDTT
+275 LSGSITGISEGDTT

-303 AVKVHNCENHWD
+303 AVKVHNCENHWN
-315 DGKITTT
+315 DGKITTP

-362 AACETVGSKSHHCTR
+362 AT
-377 CDSKKDITEI
+377 
-387 PASGHSWNDGAI
+387 
-399 TTEPTCTDEGVKTF
+399 
-413 TCNSCGKTRTEE
+413 
-425 VAALGHNYSSDWT
+425 
-438 IDTAA
+438 
-443 TCSAIGSKSHH
+443 
-454 CTRCDS
+454 
-460 KKDVTEIPASGH
+460 
-472 SWNDGAIT
+472 
-480 TEPTCTDEGVKTFT
+480 
-494 CNACGKT
+494 
-501 RTEAI
+501 
-506 AALGHNYSSDWTIDT
+506 
-521 AAVCETVGS
+521 CETVGS

-617 CDSKKDITEIPASGK
+617 CDSKIDVTEIPASGHSWNDGAITTEPTCTDEGVKTFTCNACGKTRTEAVAALGHNYSSDWTIDTAAACETVGSKSHHCTRCDSKIDVTEIPASGK

-674 VTPVPTATP
+674 ATPVPTATP
-683 TPAITSAPTVTPTP
+683 TPTITSAPTVTPTP

-736 VTIPTTIK
+736 VTIPATIK

-757 NAFKNN
+757 NAFKNS

-772 QNIVRIG
+772 QNIVKIG

-801 KNIGKNAFKNTSPKA
+801 KNIGKNAFKNTIPKA
-816 TVKVPKKQKVLYNQI
+816 TVKVPKKQKALYNQI
-831 LKKRGLNKKAKV
+831 LKKRGLNKKAKI

>member
-1 MKRKRKRN
+1 MKRKRN

-15 CFAMLLFLAVPFK
+15 CFAVLLFLAVPFK

-275 LSGTITGISEGDTT
+275 LSGSITGISEGDTT

-315 DGKITTT
+315 DGKITTP

-387 PASGHSWNDGAI
+387 PASG
-399 TTEPTCTDEGVKTF
+399 
-413 TCNSCGKTRTEE
+413 
-425 VAALGHNYSSDWT
+425 
-438 IDTAA
+438 
-443 TCSAIGSKSHH
+443 
-454 CTRCDS
+454 
-460 KKDVTEIPASGH
+460 
-472 SWNDGAIT
+472 
-480 TEPTCTDEGVKTFT
+480 
-494 CNACGKT
+494 
-501 RTEAI
+501 
-506 AALGHNYSSDWTIDT
+506 
-521 AAVCETVGS
+521 
-530 KSHHCTRCDSKKD
+530 
-543 VTEIP
+543 
-548 ASGHSWN
+548 
-555 DGAITTEPTCT
+555 
-566 DEGVKTFTC
+566 
-575 NACGKTRT
+575 
-583 EAVAALGHNYSSDWT
+583 
-598 IDTAAACETVGSKS
+598 
-612 HHCTR
+612 
-617 CDSKKDITEIPASGK
+617 K

-653 YTCTVCGVT
+653 YTCTICGVT

-736 VTIPTTIK
+736 VIIPTTIK

-772 QNIVRIG
+772 QNIVKIG

-816 TVKVPKKQKVLYNQI
+816 TVKVPKKQKALYNQI

>member
-1 MKRKRKRN
+1 MKRKRN

-242 SDPTISVFGHWG
+242 SDPAISVFGHWG

-315 DGKITTT
+315 DGKITTP

-377 CDSKKDITEI
+377 CDSKKD
-387 PASGHSWNDGAI
+387 
-399 TTEPTCTDEGVKTF
+399 V
-413 TCNSCGKTRTEE
+413 
-425 VAALGHNYSSDWT
+425 
-438 IDTAA
+438 
-443 TCSAIGSKSHH
+443 
-454 CTRCDS
+454 
-460 KKDVTEIPASGH
+460 
-472 SWNDGAIT
+472 
-480 TEPTCTDEGVKTFT
+480 
-494 CNACGKT
+494 
-501 RTEAI
+501 
-506 AALGHNYSSDWTIDT
+506 
-521 AAVCETVGS
+521 
-530 KSHHCTRCDSKKD
+530 
-543 VTEIP
+543 
-548 ASGHSWN
+548 
-555 DGAITTEPTCT
+555 
-566 DEGVKTFTC
+566 
-575 NACGKTRT
+575 
-583 EAVAALGHNYSSDWT
+583 
-598 IDTAAACETVGSKS
+598 
-612 HHCTR
+612 
-617 CDSKKDITEIPASGK
+617 TEIPASGK

-736 VTIPTTIK
+736 VIIPTTIK

>member
-1 MKRKRKRN
+1 MKRKRN

-275 LSGTITGISEGDTT
+275 LSGSITGISEGDTT

-315 DGKITTT
+315 DGKITTP

-377 CDSKKDITEI
+377 CDSKKD
-387 PASGHSWNDGAI
+387 
-399 TTEPTCTDEGVKTF
+399 
-413 TCNSCGKTRTEE
+413 
-425 VAALGHNYSSDWT
+425 
-438 IDTAA
+438 
-443 TCSAIGSKSHH
+443 
-454 CTRCDS
+454 
-460 KKDVTEIPASGH
+460 VTEIPASGH

-501 RTEAI
+501 RTEAV

-816 TVKVPKKQKVLYNQI
+816 TVKVPKKQKALYNQI

>member
-1 MKRKRKRN
+1 MKRKRN

-275 LSGTITGISEGDTT
+275 LSGSITGISEGDTT

-315 DGKITTT
+315 DGKITTP

-362 AACETVGSKSHHCTR
+362 AA
-377 CDSKKDITEI
+377 
-387 PASGHSWNDGAI
+387 
-399 TTEPTCTDEGVKTF
+399 
-413 TCNSCGKTRTEE
+413 
-425 VAALGHNYSSDWT
+425 
-438 IDTAA
+438 
-443 TCSAIGSKSHH
+443 
-454 CTRCDS
+454 
-460 KKDVTEIPASGH
+460 
-472 SWNDGAIT
+472 
-480 TEPTCTDEGVKTFT
+480 
-494 CNACGKT
+494 
-501 RTEAI
+501 
-506 AALGHNYSSDWTIDT
+506 
-521 AAVCETVGS
+521 CETVGS

-598 IDTAAACETVGSKS
+598 IDTAAVCETVGSKSHHCTRCDSKIDVTEIPASGHSWNDGAITTEPTCTDEGVKTFTCNACGKTRTEAVAALGHNYSSDWTIDTAAVCETVGSKS

-617 CDSKKDITEIPASGK
+617 CDSKKDVTEIPASGK

-789 TSITIKSSRLTL
+789 TAITIKSSRLTL